1 MAEIIKNKE
10 TFQENSATVKQPK
23 AESGSSIQLLSN
35 HQAEN
40 SWDRKQLET
49 EVKLE
54 LLLKRNVYLGI
65 SLKWVQVLKKFSI
78 GYGHKFQLR
87 NRIKYFI

>member
-1 MAEIIKNKE
+1 MPEIIKNKE

-49 EVKLE
+49 
-54 LLLKRNVYLGI
+54 
-65 SLKWVQVLKKFSI
+65 
-78 GYGHKFQLR
+78 
-87 NRIKYFI
+87 